1 MAITGLSLIYVQT
14 YTGNNI
20 ASTSRQQNWFSLV
33 VISGTSLE
41 TIWNNWG
48 QMTRVFLMVLS
59 FSLIQGIT
67 CRLLGKQTIDRTNA
81 NILSSG
87 LWNHMSLKF
96 GLKYNTLLL
105 GQCHSKCNVLIFS
118 IFFSVARRF
127 SGNPQCYVTQQVT
140 IYCKLLACRC
150 ETIDDFMNV
159 RYHFLAIC
167 FIL

>member
-1 MAITGLSLIYVQT
+1 MAITSLYLIYVQT
-14 YTGNNI
+14 YTGNNV
-20 ASTSRQQNWFSLV
+20 ANTSRQQNWFSLV
-33 VISGTSLE
+33 VISGNSLE

-48 QMTRVFLMVLS
+48 LCFWIVLS
-59 FSLIQGIT
+59 FSLIQEIT
-67 CRLLGKQTIDRTNA
+67 CRPLGKQTIDRTNA
-81 NILSSG
+81 HILSSG

-127 SGNPQCYVTQQVT
+127 SGNPQCHVTQQIT
-140 IYCKLLACRC
+140 IYFKLLVCRC
-150 ETIDDFMNV
+150 ESIDDFMNV